1 MFLFCLELDAI
12 FKMYSTLVLRLLL
25 RTSKRK
31 SILLCLL
38 LFKQYP
44 SVSMNSALFV
54 PVNIFGM
61 GLAFF
66 MKSYE
71 CEVRHSSSVGF

>member
-1 MFLFCLELDAI
+1 
-12 FKMYSTLVLRLLL
+12 MYSTLALRLLL
-25 RTSKRK
+25 KTLKRK
-31 SILLCLL
+31 LTLLDSL

-66 MKSYE
+66 LKSYE
-71 CEVRHSSSVGF
+71 CEARHFSSVGF